1 MEAAICMSV
10 SSRMCVCLSED
21 ECGSVVAVTT
31 KIYQSLKKL
40 ISVLSYSVGVCFKF
54 NVYRTIKSA
63 VDHGCHFSISRL
75 RFFSFRISFLC
86 RFSLLV

>member
-1 MEAAICMSV
+1 MEAAVCMSV

-21 ECGSVVAVTT
+21 ECGLVVAVTT

-40 ISVLSYSVGVCFKF
+40 ISVLSYSFKF